1 MENALYLIPVTLGET
16 EYSKVL
22 PDYNFQ
28 VISQIRHF
36 IVENI
41 RSARRFLCKIQG
53 INLDD
58 AEFFELNEHT
68 DIKSVSNYLNP
79 IKNGF
84 PMGIISEAGC
94 PGIADPG
101 ALIVEMAHKKN
112 IPVIPLTGP
121 SSIFLSLMASGF
133 NGQSFCFNGYL
144 PAKNNERFSKLKKI
158 EQKIYRENQ
167 TQIFIEVPYRNLSML
182 EAILSALQP
191 QTKLCIASGITTDT
205 EFIKTKTISEWKKSK
220 IPDINK
226 IPTIFLLYK

>member
-1 MENALYLIPVTLGET
+1 METALYLIPVTLGET

-22 PDYNFQ
+22 PDYNLK
-28 VISQIRHF
+28 VISQIKHF

-41 RSARRFLCKIQG
+41 RSARRFLCKIEG
-53 INLDD
+53 VNLDD

-68 DIKSVSNYLNP
+68 DMKSISNYLDP
-79 IKNGF
+79 LKNGF

-101 ALIVEMAHKKN
+101 ALVVEMAHNKN

-158 EQKIYRENQ
+158 EQKIYKENQ
-167 TQIFIEVPYRNLSML
+167 TQIFIEAPYRNLSML
-182 EAILSALQP
+182 ETILSALQN
-191 QTKLCIASGITTDT
+191 QTKLCIASGITTDK
-205 EFIKTKTISEWKKSK
+205 EFIKTKTVSEWKKSK

>member
-1 MENALYLIPVTLGET
+1 METALYLIPVTLGET

-22 PDYNFQ
+22 PDYNLK
-28 VISQIRHF
+28 VISQIKHF

-41 RSARRFLCKIQG
+41 RSARRFLCKIEG
-53 INLDD
+53 VNLDD

-68 DIKSVSNYLNP
+68 DIKSISNYLDP
-79 IKNGF
+79 LKNGF

-101 ALIVEMAHKKN
+101 ALVVEMAHNKN

-158 EQKIYRENQ
+158 EQKIYKENQ
-167 TQIFIEVPYRNLSML
+167 TQIFIEAPYRNLSML
-182 EAILSALQP
+182 ETILSALQN
-191 QTKLCIASGITTDT
+191 QTKLCIASGITTDK
-205 EFIKTKTISEWKKSK
+205 EFIKTKTVSEWKKSK

-226 IPTIFLLYK
+226 IPTLFLLYK

>member
-1 MENALYLIPVTLGET
+1 METALYLIPVTLGET

-22 PDYNFQ
+22 PDYNFK
-28 VISQIRHF
+28 VVSQIKHF

-41 RSARRFLCKIQG
+41 RSARRFLCKIEG
-53 INLDD
+53 VNLDD

-68 DIKSVSNYLNP
+68 DIKSISNYLDPLN
-79 IKNGF
+79 NGF

-101 ALIVEMAHKKN
+101 ALIVEMAHNKN

-158 EQKIYRENQ
+158 EQKIYKENQ
-167 TQIFIEVPYRNLSML
+167 TQIFIEAPYRNLSML
-182 EAILSALQP
+182 ETILSALQN
-191 QTKLCIASGITTDT
+191 QTKLCIASGITTEK
-205 EFIKTKTISEWKKSK
+205 EFIKTKTVSEWKKSK

>member
-1 MENALYLIPVTLGET
+1 MKNALYLIPVTLGET

-53 INLDD
+53 LNLDD

-101 ALIVEMAHKKN
+101 ALIIEMAHKKN

-158 EQKIYRENQ
+158 EQKISCTEN
-167 TQIFIEVPYRNLSML
+167 M
-182 EAILSALQP
+182 
-191 QTKLCIASGITTDT
+191 
-205 EFIKTKTISEWKKSK
+205 
-220 IPDINK
+220 
-226 IPTIFLLYK
+226 

>member
-167 TQIFIEVPYRNLSML
+167 TQIFIETPYRNDALLADLLANLS
-182 EAILSALQP
+182 P
-191 QTKLCIASGITTDT
+191 QTRLCLAADLTLESQ
-205 EFIKTKTISEWKKSK
+205 TIRTMSVAEWKKIGFSVGK
-220 IPDINK
+220 RPCV
-226 IPTIFLLYK
+226 FLILK